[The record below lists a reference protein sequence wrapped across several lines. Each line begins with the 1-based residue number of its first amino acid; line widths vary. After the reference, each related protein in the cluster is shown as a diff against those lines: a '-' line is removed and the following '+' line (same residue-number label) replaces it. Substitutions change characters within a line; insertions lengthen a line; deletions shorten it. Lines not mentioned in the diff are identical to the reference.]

1 MDIFL
6 NYNKQLSYME
16 FKFDFKELLTYGS
29 FIVSLSVAYY
39 THEIRIVKLESE
51 TQQDRKVV
59 QEIKEELREIKAD
72 VKQLLIK
79 VK

>member
-1 MDIFL
+1 MNL
-6 NYNKQLSYME
+6 RL
-16 FKFDFKELLTYGS
+16 DFKDIITYGS
-29 FIVSLSVAYY
+29 FIVSLTVAYY
-39 THEIRIVKLESE
+39 THEVRIVKLESE
-51 TQQDRKVV
+51 AQQDRKVI

>member
-1 MDIFL
+1 
-6 NYNKQLSYME
+6 ME
-16 FKFDFKELLTYGS
+16 FKFNFRDLLTYGS

-59 QEIKEELREIKAD
+59 QEIKDELREIKAD
-72 VKQLLIK
+72 IKQLLIK

>member
-1 MDIFL
+1 
-6 NYNKQLSYME
+6 ME
-16 FKFDFKELLTYGS
+16 FKFDFRELLTYGS

-39 THEIRIVKLESE
+39 THEIHIVKLESE

-59 QEIKEELREIKAD
+59 QEIKDELREIKAD

>member
-1 MDIFL
+1 
-6 NYNKQLSYME
+6 ME
-16 FKFDFKELLTYGS
+16 FKFNFRDLLTYGS

-51 TQQDRKVV
+51 TQQDRKIV
-59 QEIKEELREIKAD
+59 QEIKDELREIKAD
-72 VKQLLIK
+72 IKQLLIK

>member
-1 MDIFL
+1 
-6 NYNKQLSYME
+6 ME

-29 FIVSLSVAYY
+29 FVVSLSVAYY